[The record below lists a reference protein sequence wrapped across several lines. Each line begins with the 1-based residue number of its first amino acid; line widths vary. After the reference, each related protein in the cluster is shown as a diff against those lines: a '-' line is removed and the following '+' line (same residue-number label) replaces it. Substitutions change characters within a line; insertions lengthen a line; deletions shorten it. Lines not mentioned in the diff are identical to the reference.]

1 MSWKEGGW
9 IKVFMSNEATGS
21 LSLTENHPICLYL
34 PFFKHGSYY

>member
-21 LSLTENHPICLYL
+21 LSLTANHPICLYL
-34 PFFKHGSYY
+34 PFFNHGSYY